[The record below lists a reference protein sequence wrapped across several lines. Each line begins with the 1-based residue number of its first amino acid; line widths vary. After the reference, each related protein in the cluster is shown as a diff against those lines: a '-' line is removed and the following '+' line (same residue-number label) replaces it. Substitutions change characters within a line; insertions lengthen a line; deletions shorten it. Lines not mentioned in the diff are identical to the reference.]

1 MWQGMSLTR
10 QLTPV
15 HIEMTGDEVSFA
27 PDASDASHSGLL
39 PAEAFRANTVGLT
52 ANIVGESY
60 CCEHVGCS
68 KGGRS

>member
-1 MWQGMSLTR
+1 
-10 QLTPV
+10 
-15 HIEMTGDEVSFA
+15 MTGDEVSFA